1 LSTPER
7 KLNASCIKSYDL
19 VVIGAGSGGVRAAR
33 IAASHGATTLLAEES
48 RIGGTCVIRGCVP
61 KKLLVYASRMGMEF
75 EDGRGFG
82 WSFQER
88 EFNWGALMGNV
99 ANELTRLER
108 AYETT
113 LRSAGVQIANSRAE
127 LLGAGRVKLSANG
140 QIISAKHILIAT
152 GARPVAD
159 ESLPGW
165 EFCATSDDVFEWT
178 TQPRRVLVQG
188 AGYIALELACLLV
201 RLGSEVTVVCRSS
214 HILRGFDEDLRVCLQ
229 AELSTAGIQFVTQQT
244 LAGVTHVTGGLSAEL
259 SDGHRVEVDAVIR
272 AVGRRPN
279 VQGLGL
285 EVASVGTDERG
296 AIAVDE
302 MFQSTAPGIYAV
314 GDVANSIHLTPL
326 AIRDGHAFA
335 QAVFGAG
342 PRPSRLG
349 LVPSAVF
356 TTPELGTVGFSEAEA
371 VRQFGT
377 VEVFIARFRSM
388 KSVLS
393 GRAGKCFFK
402 LVVHGGDGRLLG
414 AHLIG
419 PEAAEMIQLLGI
431 AITAGARKADLDATL
446 AVHPTL
452 AEELVTM
459 RSPTRRYGMSEA
471 A

>member
-1 LSTPER
+1 M
-7 KLNASCIKSYDL
+7 KAYDL
-19 VVIGAGSGGVRAAR
+19 VVIGGGSGGVRAAR

-61 KKLLVYASRMGMEF
+61 KKLLVYASRIGMEF
-75 EDGRGFG
+75 EDGQGFG
-82 WSFQER
+82 WSFQAR
-88 EFNWGALMGNV
+88 EFTWGTLMGNV

-113 LRSAGVQIANSRAE
+113 LRSAGVQIAHSRAE

-140 QIISAKHILIAT
+140 QIICAKHILIAT
-152 GARPVAD
+152 GARPIAD

-165 EFCATSDDVFEWT
+165 EFCATSDDVFQWT
-178 TQPRRVLVQG
+178 IQPRRVLVQG
-188 AGYIALELACLLV
+188 AGYIALEFACLLA
-201 RLGSEVTVVCRSS
+201 RLGSEVTVVCRGS
-214 HILRGFDEDLRVCLQ
+214 HILRRFDEDLRVCLQ
-229 AELSTAGIQFVTQQT
+229 AELSTAGIKFVTQQT
-244 LAGVTHVTGGLSAEL
+244 LAGVTRVSEGLSAEL
-259 SDGHRVEVDAVIR
+259 SDGRRVEVDAVIR
-272 AVGRRPN
+272 AVGRHPN

-285 EVASVGTDERG
+285 EVASVRTDERG
-296 AIAVDE
+296 AIVVDE

-326 AIRDGHAFA
+326 AIRDGHALA
-335 QAVFGAG
+335 QALFGTG
-342 PRPSRLG
+342 TRPSRLS
-349 LVPSAVF
+349 LVPTAVF
-356 TTPELGTVGFSEAEA
+356 TTPELGTVGLSEAEA

-377 VEVFIARFRSM
+377 VEVFLAQFRSM

-431 AITAGARKADLDATL
+431 AISAGARKADLDATL
-446 AVHPTL
+446 PVHPTL

-459 RSPTRRYGMSEA
+459 RQPARRYGMSEA